1 MLVKLLLICNT
12 IGLAKLVKHS
22 DHHGYHDGSVH
33 SSKPQIYETSAYP
46 QKTPM
51 SHEEEGYWEA
61 EGLREDTQD
70 YPSSV
75 ISSHQEE
82 REDFEAVSPQSR
94 NGNWCSFMQSRL
106 VTYIEACMKEKYIV
120 NSQQPCLNG
129 APDCQK
135 IMYRTAL
142 KPVYQVKQKVLKSLQ
157 WKCCPGFIGKDCE
170 QRDPNFILVPR
181 NQTEGREEEE
191 FSNHMST
198 SVDSREMLE
207 VIQNHEALLDDLQ
220 SDIHQA
226 VSNLGDLQRLFENNG
241 TSMVLE
247 VNQSNSDL
255 QERLLQQVLF
265 PHVENFL
272 RKHFNPVW
280 ASFNRSLQHLSNMV
294 RNLSH
299 DVEANKRSIERFQ
312 ETTVPKKEFQELGTK
327 FESKV
332 QENVV
337 KVDQVKRDIENQLQ
351 MQQASIRYNL
361 TMIKADTDTK
371 LKKFHKI
378 QQSHFLALNNSIANM
393 KQDQNNLE
401 NKFETLKK
409 NLTELFSHHGPKDE
423 STQLTIRQIND
434 ILAGHAKQLKEL
446 YMESDVAFQNIAIL
460 ERWFKELKKNISK
473 YRPEDLTVTLMEKSL
488 IMEENKAA
496 MERQI
501 SELNYTLSNL
511 RENYSDLLRYMEECN
526 CQRIS
531 SDTDVLEEDLKNITY
546 SLESTQ
552 SNLKDMKH
560 LESVFRDLLR
570 NEIEELSS
578 AFPSIHQSLNLR
590 QEENR
595 QLQLQVMGFSE
606 DIGFLKMKDE
616 EIHRHIKYLNSSFSS
631 LLEDA
636 MRHEAAL
643 EALLG
648 EEFMEVLFEEDP
660 SILISSVF
668 QLQESLRY
676 ISAKLQEQNMTLES
690 LRKRFHLLE
699 GGQQNNHDAHTSPK
713 HPKEMQ
719 TSSALD
725 EVSSQHSIVEHM
737 EPNYEA
743 AKDDSLDSS
752 AYNDIMTLKNDIKH
766 LSLAIKRHESRSYMN
781 FCCNDTIANVIEPL
795 NISVEILSADLAT
808 VKQKLEEHLLI
819 FKKLFGSNEELL
831 ASNISL
837 DVRKIQSM
845 LTRKVRR
852 QQKGQDK
859 QREKKKPEKHR
870 ENMQMI
876 SGRNTVQT
884 ELLEKDSLVA
894 FHVGFSEGHDKGKTL
909 RFNET
914 YLNYGNSYFPEH
926 GYFKA
931 PHKGVYLFVIS
942 VEFISGPALGQ
953 LSFSRGYKRTLSS
966 SQRKTPNGNTM
977 TTFAMAEM
985 EKGEKVC
992 FELLQG
998 SVVKRSPPG
1007 TTMGGFLIFKT

>member
-1 MLVKLLLICNT
+1 L
-12 IGLAKLVKHS
+12 
-22 DHHGYHDGSVH
+22 
-33 SSKPQIYETSAYP
+33 SST
-46 QKTPM
+46 
-51 SHEEEGYWEA
+51 
-61 EGLREDTQD
+61 R
-70 YPSSV
+70 
-75 ISSHQEE
+75 
-82 REDFEAVSPQSR
+82 
-94 NGNWCSFMQSRL
+94 NWCSFTQSRL

-120 NSQQPCLNG
+120 NSQQPCING
-129 APDCQK
+129 AQDCQK

-170 QRDPNFILVPR
+170 QRDPNFIPVPE
-181 NQTEGREEEE
+181 NQTEEWEEEE
-191 FSNHMST
+191 FSNHLST

-226 VSNLGDLQRLFENNG
+226 VSNLGDLQRIFENNG

-272 RKHFNPVW
+272 RKHFNPMW
-280 ASFNRSLQHLSNMV
+280 ASFNRSLQNLSNMV

-299 DVEANKRSIERFQ
+299 DVEANKKSIERFQ
-312 ETTVPKKEFQELGTK
+312 ESTVPKKEFQELGTK

-332 QENVV
+332 QDNTV

-351 MQQASIRYNL
+351 TQQASIHYDLNV
-361 TMIKADTDTK
+361 IKADTDTK

-378 QQSHFLALNNSIANM
+378 QQSHFLALNNSITNM
-393 KQDQNNLE
+393 KQEQNNLE
-401 NKFETLKK
+401 NKLETLKK
-409 NLTELFSHHGPKDE
+409 NLTELSHHGPKDE
-423 STQLTIRQIND
+423 NSQLTIRQIND
-434 ILAGHAKQLKEL
+434 VLAGHAKQLKEL
-446 YMESDVAFQNIAIL
+446 HMESDVAFENIAVL

-473 YRPEDLTVTLMEKSL
+473 YRPEDFTITLMEKSL

-496 MERQI
+496 MERQV

-531 SDTDVLEEDLKNITY
+531 SDSDILEEDLNNITY
-546 SLESTQ
+546 SLEGTQ

-595 QLQLQVMGFSE
+595 QLQSQVTAFSE
-606 DIGFLKMKDE
+606 DIGFLKKKDE
-616 EIHRHIKYLNSSFSS
+616 EIHRHIKYLNSSFGS

-660 SILISSVF
+660 SILITSVF
-668 QLQESLRY
+668 QLQESLRH
-676 ISAKLQEQNMTLES
+676 ISDKLEEQNVTLES
-690 LRKRFHLLE
+690 LAKRFNLLE
-699 GGQQNNHDAHTSPK
+699 RGQQNNYDVFISPK
-713 HPKEMQ
+713 RPKEETQ
-719 TSSALD
+719 TSSTLD
-725 EVSSQHSIVEHM
+725 EVSSQRSIVEH

-752 AYNDIMTLKNDIKH
+752 AYSDIMTLKNDIKH
-766 LSLAIKRHESRSYMN
+766 LSLAIKKHESRSDVN
-781 FCCNDTIANVIEPL
+781 LCCNHTIAKVTEPI
-795 NISVEILSADLAT
+795 NISVQILSADLAT
-808 VKQKLEEHLLI
+808 IKQKLEEHLLI
-819 FKKLFGSNEELL
+819 FKKLFGSNEELV

-837 DVRKIQSM
+837 DLTKIQSM
-845 LTRKVRR
+845 LTREVRR

-859 QREKKKPEKHR
+859 QRDKKKTEKRR
-870 ENMQMI
+870 ENTQI
-876 SGRNTVQT
+876 INGRNTVQT
-884 ELLEKDSLVA
+884 EVSEKDSLVA
-894 FHVGFSEGHDKGKTL
+894 FHVGFSEGKDKEKTL

-942 VEFISGPALGQ
+942 VEFSSGPALGQ

-966 SQRKTPNGNTM
+966 SQRKTSNGNTM

>member
-1 MLVKLLLICNT
+1 MLVKLLFLCNT
-12 IGLAKLVKHS
+12 IGLAKLARHS

-33 SSKPQIYETSAYP
+33 SSKPQIYETSVYP
-46 QKTPM
+46 QRTPL
-51 SHEEEGYWEA
+51 SHEEQGYWEA
-61 EGLREDTQD
+61 EGLRENIQD

-75 ISSHQEE
+75 TSPHQEE
-82 REDFEAVSPQSR
+82 REDFEAASSQSR
-94 NGNWCSFMQSRL
+94 NGNWCSFTQSRL
-106 VTYIEACMKEKYIV
+106 VTYIEACMKEKYII

-135 IMYRTAL
+135 IMYRKAL

-170 QRDPNFILVPR
+170 QRDANFILVPGS
-181 NQTEGREEEE
+181 QTEGQEEEE

-198 SVDSREMLE
+198 SVESREMLE

-226 VSNLGDLQRLFENNG
+226 VSNLGDLQRIFENNG

-272 RKHFNPVW
+272 RKHFNPMW
-280 ASFNRSLQHLSNMV
+280 ASFNRSLQNLSTMV

-299 DVEANKRSIERFQ
+299 DVQVNKKSIERFQ
-312 ETTVPKKEFQELGTK
+312 ESTVPKKEFQELGTK

-332 QENVV
+332 QENIV
-337 KVDQVKRDIENQLQ
+337 KVDQLKRDIENQLQ
-351 MQQASIRYNL
+351 MQQASTHYNL
-361 TMIKADTDTK
+361 TTIKADTDTK

-378 QQSHFLALNNSIANM
+378 QQSHFVSLNNSIANV
-393 KQDQNNLE
+393 KQEQNNLE
-401 NKFETLKK
+401 NKFEILKK
-409 NLTELFSHHGPKDE
+409 NLTELSSHHGPKDE
-423 STQLTIRQIND
+423 NTHLTIRQIND
-434 ILAGHAKQLKEL
+434 ILTGHAKQLKEL
-446 YMESDVAFQNIAIL
+446 YMESDVAFQNIAVL

-473 YRPEDLTVTLMEKSL
+473 YRPEDLTITLMEKSL

-501 SELNYTLSNL
+501 AELNYTLSNL

-526 CQRIS
+526 CQRLP

-546 SLESTQ
+546 SLEGTQ
-552 SNLKDMKH
+552 SNLKDMKQ

-595 QLQLQVMGFSE
+595 QLQSQVTAFSE
-606 DIGFLKMKDE
+606 DIGFLKKKDE
-616 EIHRHIKYLNSSFSS
+616 EIHQHIKFLNSSFGS

-668 QLQESLRY
+668 QLQESLRH
-676 ISAKLQEQNMTLES
+676 ISDKLQEQNMTLES
-690 LRKRFHLLE
+690 LIKSFHLLE
-699 GGQQNNHDAHTSPK
+699 RGQQKKHDARTSPM
-713 HPKEMQ
+713 HPKEEMQ
-719 TSSALD
+719 TSSTLD
-725 EVSSQHSIVEHM
+725 EASSQRSIVEHM

-743 AKDDSLDSS
+743 AKDDLDSS
-752 AYNDIMTLKNDIKH
+752 AYHDIMTLKNDIKH
-766 LSLAIKRHESRSYMN
+766 LSLAIKRHESRNDMN
-781 FCCNDTIANVIEPL
+781 LCCNHTIANVIEPL
-795 NISVEILSADLAT
+795 NISVEILSADFAT
-808 VKQKLEEHLLI
+808 IKQKLEEHLLI
-819 FKKLFGSNEELL
+819 FKKLFGSNEELV
-831 ASNISL
+831 ASNVSL
-837 DVRKIQSM
+837 DVTKIQSM
-845 LTRKVRR
+845 LTRKGRR
-852 QQKGQDK
+852 QQKGQGK
-859 QREKKKPEKHR
+859 QRDKKKPEKHR
-870 ENMQMI
+870 ENTQVI

-894 FHVGFSEGHDKGKTL
+894 FHVGFSEGKDKQKTL

-942 VEFISGPALGQ
+942 VEFSSGPAVGQ

-966 SQRKTPNGNTM
+966 SQRKAPDGNTM

-998 SVVKRSPPG
+998 SVAKRSPPG
-1007 TTMGGFLIFKT
+1007 TTMGGFLLFKT

>member
-1 MLVKLLLICNT
+1 MDLFQIPFPCL
-12 IGLAKLVKHS
+12 
-22 DHHGYHDGSVH
+22 
-33 SSKPQIYETSAYP
+33 SST
-46 QKTPM
+46 
-51 SHEEEGYWEA
+51 
-61 EGLREDTQD
+61 R
-70 YPSSV
+70 
-75 ISSHQEE
+75 
-82 REDFEAVSPQSR
+82 
-94 NGNWCSFMQSRL
+94 NWCSFLQSRL

-170 QRDPNFILVPR
+170 HYTDQIRWVPKAEFNFFFFFFFK
-181 NQTEGREEEE
+181 T
-191 FSNHMST
+191 
-198 SVDSREMLE
+198 
-207 VIQNHEALLDDLQ
+207 
-220 SDIHQA
+220 
-226 VSNLGDLQRLFENNG
+226 
-241 TSMVLE
+241 VLT
-247 VNQSNSDL
+247 DL
-255 QERLLQQVLF
+255 QERFLQQVLF

-272 RKHFNPVW
+272 RKHFNPMW
-280 ASFNRSLQHLSNMV
+280 ANFNRSLQNLSNIV
-294 RNLSH
+294 RNLSL
-299 DVEANKRSIERFQ
+299 DVEANKKSIERFQ
-312 ETTVPKKEFQELGTK
+312 ESTVPKKEFQELGTK

-332 QENVV
+332 QENIV
-337 KVDQVKRDIENQLQ
+337 KVSQVKRDIENQLQ
-351 MQQASIRYNL
+351 MQQASIHHNL

-371 LKKFHKI
+371 LKKLHRI

-393 KQDQNNLE
+393 KQEQNNLE
-401 NKFETLKK
+401 TKFETLKK
-409 NLTELFSHHGPKDE
+409 NLTELSSHHGPKDE
-423 STQLTIRQIND
+423 NTQLTIRQIND

-446 YMESDVAFQNIAIL
+446 YMESDVAFQNIEVL

-473 YRPEDLTVTLMEKSL
+473 YRPEDLTITLMEKSL
-488 IMEENKAA
+488 IMEENRAA

-546 SLESTQ
+546 SLEGTQ

-578 AFPSIHQSLNLR
+578 AFPSIYQSLNLR

-595 QLQLQVMGFSE
+595 QFQSQVAAFSE
-606 DIGFLKMKDE
+606 DIGLLKMKDE
-616 EIHRHIKYLNSSFSS
+616 EIHRHIKHLNSSFGS

-668 QLQESLRY
+668 QLQESLRH
-676 ISAKLQEQNMTLES
+676 ISDKLQEQNVTLES
-690 LRKRFHLLE
+690 LIKRFHLLE
-699 GGQQNNHDAHTSPK
+699 RGQQNNHDRS
-713 HPKEMQ
+713 M
-719 TSSALD
+719 
-725 EVSSQHSIVEHM
+725 VEHM

-766 LSLAIKRHESRSYMN
+766 LSLAIKRHESRSDLN
-781 FCCNDTIANVIEPL
+781 LCCNHTIANVIEPL

-808 VKQKLEEHLLI
+808 IKQKMEEHLLI
-819 FKKLFGSNEELL
+819 FKKLFGSNEELV

-837 DVRKIQSM
+837 DVTKIQSM

-852 QQKGQDK
+852 QQKGQSK
-859 QREKKKPEKHR
+859 QRDKKKSEKNR

-876 SGRNTVQT
+876 SGKNTVQT

-894 FHVGFSEGHDKGKTL
+894 FHVGFSEGKDKEKTL

-914 YLNYGNSYFPEH
+914 YLNYGNGYFPEH

-942 VEFISGPALGQ
+942 VEFSSGPALGQ

-977 TTFAMAEM
+977 TTFAVAEM

>member
-1 MLVKLLLICNT
+1 MLVQLLLLCST
-12 IGLAKLVKHS
+12 PGLARLVKHS
-22 DHHGYHDGSVH
+22 DYHGHHDGAVQ
-33 SSKPQIYETSAYP
+33 SKKPPISETSAHL
-46 QKTPM
+46 QRTAL
-51 SHEEEGYWEA
+51 SHREEGYWEA
-61 EGLREDTQD
+61 EGLREDARD
-70 YPSSV
+70 YPSSM
-75 ISSHQEE
+75 IPSHREE
-82 REDFEAVSPQSR
+82 RQEFEAESPQPQ
-94 NGNWCSFMQSRL
+94 NGNWCSFVQSRL

-120 NSQQPCLNG
+120 NSQQPCANG

-170 QRDPNFILVPR
+170 QRDPNFILVPG
-181 NQTEGREEEE
+181 NQTEGWEEEE
-191 FSNHMST
+191 YSNHLST

-226 VSNLGDLQRLFENNG
+226 VSNLGDLQRLFENNV

-272 RKHFNPVW
+272 RKHLKPMW
-280 ASFNRSLQHLSNMV
+280 ASFNRSLQNLSNMV

-299 DVEANKRSIERFQ
+299 DVEVNRKSIERFQ
-312 ETTVPKKEFQELGTK
+312 ENTVPKKEFQELGTK

-332 QENVV
+332 QENSV
-337 KVDQVKRDIENQLQ
+337 KVDQVKRDLENQLE
-351 MQQASIRYNL
+351 MHQASIHYNL
-361 TMIKADTDTK
+361 NVIKADTDTK

-393 KQDQNNLE
+393 KQEQNNLE
-401 NKFETLKK
+401 NKLETLKK
-409 NLTELFSHHGPKDE
+409 NLTELSHHGPKDE
-423 STQLTIRQIND
+423 NTQLTIRQIND

-446 YMESDVAFQNIAIL
+446 YMESDVAFQNIAVL
-460 ERWFKELKKNISK
+460 ERWFKELKKNLSK
-473 YRPEDLTVTLMEKSL
+473 YRPEDFTITLMEKSL
-488 IMEENKAA
+488 LTEENRAA
-496 MERQI
+496 MERQV
-501 SELNYTLSNL
+501 SEINSTLSIL
-511 RENYSDLLRYMEECN
+511 QENYSDLLRYMEECN

-531 SDTDVLEEDLKNITY
+531 SDSDILEEDFNNITS
-546 SLESTQ
+546 SLEGTQ

-578 AFPSIHQSLNLR
+578 AFPSIYQSLNLR

-595 QLQLQVMGFSE
+595 QLQSQVMAFSE
-606 DIGFLKMKDE
+606 DMGFLKKKDE
-616 EIHRHIKYLNSSFSS
+616 EIHQHIKYLNSSFGS
-631 LLEDA
+631 LLGDA

-648 EEFMEVLFEEDP
+648 EELMEVLFEEDP
-660 SILISSVF
+660 GTLISSVF
-668 QLQESLRY
+668 QLQESLRR
-676 ISAKLQEQNMTLES
+676 ISDKLQEQNVTLES
-690 LRKRFHLLE
+690 LTKRFNLLE
-699 GGQQNNHDAHTSPK
+699 RGRQNTYDAVTSK
-713 HPKEMQ
+713 HPKEETQ
-719 TSSALD
+719 TSSTLD
-725 EVSSQHSIVEHM
+725 EVNSQRSIVEH

-743 AKDDSLDSS
+743 AKDDFLDSS

-766 LSLAIKRHESRSYMN
+766 LSLAIKRHESRSGMN
-781 FCCNDTIANVIEPL
+781 LCCNHTIANVIEPL
-795 NISVEILSADLAT
+795 NISVEILSSDLAT
-808 VKQKLEEHLLI
+808 IRQKLEEHLLI
-819 FKKLFGSNEELL
+819 FKTLFGSNEEFI
-831 ASNISL
+831 ASNVSL
-837 DVRKIQSM
+837 DLRKIQSM
-845 LTRKVRR
+845 LTRQVRR
-852 QQKGQDK
+852 HQKGQDK
-859 QREKKKPEKHR
+859 QRDKKKPEKHR
-870 ENMQMI
+870 ENMQII
-876 SGRNTVQT
+876 SGRNTVQE

-894 FHVGFSEGHDKGKTL
+894 FHVGFSEGKDKEKTL

-931 PHKGVYLFVIS
+931 PHRGVYLFVIS
-942 VEFISGPALGQ
+942 AEFSSGPALGQ

-966 SQRKTPNGNTM
+966 NQRKTPNGNTM
-977 TTFAMAEM
+977 TTFAIAEM

>member
-1 MLVKLLLICNT
+1 MLVKLLLLCNT
-12 IGLAKLVKHS
+12 IGLAKLAEHS
-22 DHHGYHDGSVH
+22 AHRGHHDGSVH
-33 SSKPQIYETSAYP
+33 SSKPRIYDTSAHP
-46 QKTPM
+46 QRTPL
-51 SHEEEGYWEA
+51 SHQEEGYWEA

-82 REDFEAVSPQSR
+82 RGDFEAASPQPR
-94 NGNWCSFMQSRL
+94 NGNWCSFTQSRL

-120 NSQQPCLNG
+120 NSQQPCPNG
-129 APDCQK
+129 TPDCQK

-170 QRDPNFILVPR
+170 QHDPNFILVPGTE
-181 NQTEGREEEE
+181 TEGREEE

-198 SVDSREMLE
+198 SVDPREMFE

-247 VNQSNSDL
+247 VNQSNSDP

-272 RKHFNPVW
+272 RKHFNPMW
-280 ASFNRSLQHLSNMV
+280 ATFNRSLQNLSNIV

-299 DVEANKRSIERFQ
+299 DVEANKRSIERFR
-312 ETTVPKKEFQELGTK
+312 ESSVPKKEFQELGTK

-332 QENVV
+332 QENTVRA
-337 KVDQVKRDIENQLQ
+337 DQVKRDIEKQLH
-351 MQQASIRYNL
+351 MQQANIHYNL
-361 TMIKADTDTK
+361 SMIKADTDTK

-378 QQSHFLALNNSIANM
+378 QQSHFLALNNSIANV
-393 KQDQNNLE
+393 KQEQNNLE
-401 NKFETLKK
+401 NKLEALER
-409 NLTELFSHHGPKDE
+409 NLTELSLHHGPKDE
-423 STQLTIRQIND
+423 NSQTTIRQIND
-434 ILAGHAKQLKEL
+434 ILSGHAKQLKEL
-446 YMESDVAFQNIAIL
+446 YMESDVAFQNIAVL

-473 YRPEDLTVTLMEKSL
+473 YRPEDLTITLTEKSV
-488 IMEENKAA
+488 IMEENNAA

-501 SELNYTLSNL
+501 SEFNYTLSNL
-511 RENYSDLLRYMEECN
+511 QENYSDLLRYMEECN

-531 SDTDVLEEDLKNITY
+531 SDTDVLEEDSKNITY
-546 SLESTQ
+546 SLEDTQ

-560 LESVFRDLLR
+560 LESVLRDLLK

-578 AFPSIHQSLNLR
+578 AIPSIHLSLNLR

-595 QLQLQVMGFSE
+595 QLQSQVTAFSE
-606 DIGFLKMKDE
+606 EIGLMKKKDE
-616 EIHRHIKYLNSSFSS
+616 EIHRHIKYLNSSFGS

-636 MRHEAAL
+636 MRHEVAL
-643 EALLG
+643 EALLK
-648 EEFMEVLFEEDP
+648 EEFVDVLFEDDF
-660 SILISSVF
+660 SILIPSVF
-668 QLQESLRY
+668 ELQESLRH
-676 ISAKLQEQNMTLES
+676 ISDKLQEQNVTLES
-690 LRKRFHLLE
+690 LIRRFHLSE
-699 GGQQNNHDAHTSPK
+699 RGQQNSHDTRTPPNHPRAET
-713 HPKEMQ
+713 Q
-719 TSSALD
+719 TPSTLD
-725 EVSSQHSIVEHM
+725 EVSSQRSIREHM

-766 LSLAIKRHESRSYMN
+766 LSLAIKSHESRSDAN
-781 FCCNDTIANVIEPL
+781 LCCNHTIANVIEPL
-795 NISVEILSADLAT
+795 NSSVGILSADLAT
-808 VKQKLEEHLLI
+808 VKRHLDEHLLI
-819 FKKLFGSNEELL
+819 FKKLFGSNEELV
-831 ASNISL
+831 ASKISL
-837 DVRKIQSM
+837 DVTKIQSM
-845 LTRKVRR
+845 LNRKERR

-859 QREKKKPEKHR
+859 QRDKKRPEKHR
-870 ENMQMI
+870 ENMQGI

-884 ELLEKDSLVA
+884 ERLEKDSLVA
-894 FHVGFSEGHDKGKTL
+894 FHVGFSEGKDSEKTV

-914 YLNYGNSYFPEH
+914 YFNYGNSYFPEH
-926 GYFKA
+926 GHFKA
-931 PHKGVYLFVIS
+931 PHKGIYLFVIS
-942 VEFISGPALGQ
+942 VEFSSGPALGQ

-966 SQRKTPNGNTM
+966 SQRKTPTGNTM

-985 EKGEKVC
+985 EKGETVS

-1007 TTMGGFLIFKT
+1007 TTMGGFLISKT